1 MPRERQTVSTTGE
14 STVSPSS
21 ERNGT
26 MCFLRMIAIVT
37 AVLGGACAL
46 AAERVPAGDQRFPD
60 FSWDTIPL
68 YMHVRKATAFT
79 DEELDYLASF
89 PLITLEKTTGLR
101 SSGSTDQGTI
111 VAAEAIKERNPRA
124 KVLFYRNVLVH
135 YGGYSFDGRLSQI
148 PNPFLVDMRGKT
160 QLVRNTAEAYD
171 LSNPQVVAWW
181 VDTALEVCRHDAI
194 DGLFLDGNIKALTPY
209 LSRQLPPGKKDAV
222 TAGYHDMVR
231 RLRADTPKSDLLIA
245 NIIRAAYFPDAGL
258 GYLDA
263 FDGTYIEGFDVVV
276 GKDTEAELVAKGI
289 AALQQAA
296 RAGKIVAMTLGL
308 GESAADDTRIDD
320 TRAHVDG
327 LEAMED
333 RVNYLI
339 GLFLVCAERYS
350 YLYVHDGYSAELR
363 RGECQSKVWLKRFP
377 QYDKPLGPPL
387 GPATRNG
394 LVYTRRFKHVDVSV
408 DLEKK
413 QARLDWLPPRKAGE
427 GDQ

>member
-1 MPRERQTVSTTGE
+1 MF
-14 STVSPSS
+14 
-21 ERNGT
+21 
-26 MCFLRMIAIVT
+26 FLRMIAIVT
-37 AVLGGACAL
+37 AVLGAACAL
-46 AAERVPAGDQRFPD
+46 AAEPVPAGDQRFPD

-79 DEELDYLASF
+79 DEELDYLSSF

-111 VAAEAIKERNPRA
+111 VAAEAIKDRNPRA

-363 RGECQSKVWLKRFP
+363 RGECLSKVWLKRFP
-377 QYDKPLGPPL
+377 QYDKPLGAPL

-413 QARLDWLPPRKAGE
+413 QARLDWLTPRKAGE

>member
-1 MPRERQTVSTTGE
+1 M
-14 STVSPSS
+14 
-21 ERNGT
+21 N
-26 MCFLRMIAIVT
+26 FLRTIAIVT
-37 AVLGGACAL
+37 AVLGGASAL
-46 AAERVPAGDQRFPD
+46 AAEPVPAGDQRFPD

-79 DEELDYLASF
+79 DEELDYLSSF

-111 VAAEAIKERNPRA
+111 VAAEAIKDRNPRA

-148 PNPFLVDMRGKT
+148 QHPFLIDTRGQT
-160 QLVRNTAEAYD
+160 RLVRNASEAYD
-171 LSNPQVVAWW
+171 LSNPEVVAWW

-209 LSRQLPPGKKDAV
+209 LSRQLSPGKKEAV
-222 TAGYHDMVR
+222 TAGYLDMVR
-231 RLRADTPKSDLLIA
+231 RIRAGTPKSDLLIA
-245 NIIRAAYFPDAGL
+245 NMIRAGYFPDAGL
-258 GYLDA
+258 GYLES
-263 FDGTYIEGFDVVV
+263 FDGSYIEGFDVVV
-276 GKDTEAELVAKGI
+276 GKTTEAEIVAKGI
-289 AALQQAA
+289 AAFQQAA
-296 RAGKIVAMTLGL
+296 RDGKIVAMTLGL
-308 GESAADDTRIDD
+308 GESVADATKIDD
-320 TRAHVDG
+320 TRTRVDG
-327 LEAMED
+327 LPAMEE

-350 YLYVHDGYSAELR
+350 YLYVHDGYSADLH

-394 LVYTRRFKHVDVSV
+394 FVYSRRFKHVNVLV

-413 QARLDWLPPRKAGE
+413 QARLDWLTPRKAGE

>member
-1 MPRERQTVSTTGE
+1 
-14 STVSPSS
+14 
-21 ERNGT
+21 
-26 MCFLRMIAIVT
+26 
-37 AVLGGACAL
+37 
-46 AAERVPAGDQRFPD
+46 
-60 FSWDTIPL
+60 
-68 YMHVRKATAFT
+68 
-79 DEELDYLASF
+79 
-89 PLITLEKTTGLR
+89 
-101 SSGSTDQGTI
+101 
-111 VAAEAIKERNPRA
+111 
-124 KVLFYRNVLVH
+124 
-135 YGGYSFDGRLSQI
+135 
-148 PNPFLVDMRGKT
+148 
-160 QLVRNTAEAYD
+160 
-171 LSNPQVVAWW
+171 
-181 VDTALEVCRHDAI
+181 
-194 DGLFLDGNIKALTPY
+194 
-209 LSRQLPPGKKDAV
+209 
-222 TAGYHDMVR
+222 MVR

-258 GYLDA
+258 GYLDS

-363 RGECQSKVWLKRFP
+363 RGECLSKVWLKRFP

-413 QARLDWLPPRKAGE
+413 QARLDWHPRDTGG